1 MNDRENYPSRAAVLR
16 PSRRQLLQ
24 GAAAGLTSATIFGA
38 RQTTRAEGDELRIGW
53 VRPTTGK
60 LASSFAPLYAGG
72 NIALEEINAV
82 GGIMGRKV
90 VPHEE
95 DDEASPAKEPGIVK
109 KLKDVGINILVG
121 PTGSPQ
127 VLASLA
133 FTTPAKIIQC
143 GVANGAELGDAQK
156 NPYHYMCVYTTE
168 QEGMVAAKYLVER
181 LKLKKIGIL
190 HESTAFGEQAASA
203 SQRTMK
209 AIAGIEP
216 VSVQSYQMGAA
227 DLGVQ
232 IKNLQAAGCEGI
244 IAWMASNV
252 HIGMAFNTMADLK
265 WFPQVIG
272 HVNLFN
278 DSLFDLVPVETLKNV
293 YGVYYRGWTYTNQEK
308 VSDRHMSLARK
319 FQQISAAK
327 GIEAYIAGCPQYDFL
342 WLLKSVAEQE
352 KSLDSDA
359 LKRALDNVRGFK
371 GLIGTFSFSP
381 TSHAGVP
388 MEDITIASVASGRD
402 PRSVSALR
410 ERAPGA

>member
-1 MNDRENYPSRAAVLR
+1 MNDQKILGSRFAALR
-16 PSRRQLLQ
+16 PSRRKLLL
-24 GAAAGLTSATIFGA
+24 GAAGLASATVFGG
-38 RQTTRAEGDELRIGW
+38 RQSARAEGDEIRIGW

-72 NIALEEINAV
+72 NIALEEINAA
-82 GGIMGRKV
+82 GGILGRKV
-90 VPHEE
+90 VLFEE

-109 KLKDVGINILVG
+109 KLKDNGINILVG

-143 GVANGAELGDAQK
+143 GVANGAELGDATK

-168 QEGMVAAKYLVER
+168 QEGMVAAKYLVEQ

-190 HESTAFGEQAASA
+190 HESTAFGEQAAAA
-203 SQRTMK
+203 SQRTLK
-209 AIAGIEP
+209 SIGIEP
-216 VSVQSYQMGAA
+216 VSVQSYQMSAS

-232 IKNLQAAGCEGI
+232 VKNLQAAGCEGI

-278 DSLFDLVPVETLKNV
+278 DNLFNLVPVEALKNV
-293 YGVYYRGWTYTNQEK
+293 YGSIIAAGPIPTRRRSATGTWRWHASSWSCRQPRA
-308 VSDRHMSLARK
+308 SRP
-319 FQQISAAK
+319 IS
-327 GIEAYIAGCPQYDFL
+327 
-342 WLLKSVAEQE
+342 
-352 KSLDSDA
+352 
-359 LKRALDNVRGFK
+359 
-371 GLIGTFSFSP
+371 
-381 TSHAGVP
+381 
-388 MEDITIASVASGRD
+388 
-402 PRSVSALR
+402 R
-410 ERAPGA
+410 ERRNMIFCGC